1 MQFINAGKKSY
12 TLLFMANNT
21 KLLRNSITVGLT
33 TFNAEK
39 SVVNAL
45 KSINSQTIKPI
56 EIIIVDD
63 CSKDNTFQILRNFAS
78 KNKLIRILK
87 NNQNRGVAYCRNRII
102 DHARGN
108 FIAFFDDDDISIPQ
122 RLDLQLKRI
131 LTYESLHKNVYLI
144 LCHTPRIVKYKNQK
158 SIRLGTIGELSII
171 NAPNGRAV
179 SERILLG
186 RYLKDGFGSCAT
198 SSQMARTATYKF
210 ANGFDVN
217 FRRSEDTELNVRL
230 AELGCHFIGV
240 KKVCV
245 IQHMLKKSWKTLEN
259 EYKFHLMLLRKH
271 KKIID
276 QYGEYAFSIK
286 WLEVK
291 HLWLKKDFK
300 LFLFLIIACFF
311 KHPYLTLKRFFLAI
325 HNTKSNFLF
334 SWYHKSSQ

>member
-1 MQFINAGKKSY
+1 MQFISAGKKLY
-12 TLLFMANNT
+12 TMQFMTNNT

-56 EIIIVDD
+56 EIIVVDD
-63 CSKDNTFQILRNFAS
+63 CSKDNTFQILRNLAS

-87 NNQNRGVAYCRNRII
+87 NNQNRGVAYCRNQII
-102 DHARGN
+102 DHASGD

-122 RLDLQLKRI
+122 RLDIQLKRI
-131 LTYESLHKNVYLI
+131 LTYESKHKNVHLI
-144 LCHTPRIVKYKNQK
+144 LCHTPRIVKYMNQK
-158 SIRLGTIGELSII
+158 SIRLGTMGELSVI

-198 SSQMARTATYKF
+198 SSQMARVSTYKF

-240 KKVCV
+240 KKACV
-245 IQHMLKKSWKTLEN
+245 IQYMLKKNWKTLEN

-286 WLEVK
+286 WIEVK
-291 HLWLKKDFK
+291 HIWLKKDFK
-300 LFLFLIIACFF
+300 LFAPLIIKCIF
-311 KHPYLTLKRFFLAI
+311 KHPYLTLRRFLLAI
-325 HNTKSNFLF
+325 RNIKSNFLF
-334 SWYHKSSQ
+334 SHYHRSSQ